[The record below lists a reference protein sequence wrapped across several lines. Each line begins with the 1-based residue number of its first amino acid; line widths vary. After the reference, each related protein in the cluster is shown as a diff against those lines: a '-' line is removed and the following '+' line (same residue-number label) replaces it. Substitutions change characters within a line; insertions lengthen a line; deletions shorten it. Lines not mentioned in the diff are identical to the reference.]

1 MLIDDEHRKAADR
14 EWLDHITSTLR
25 EQSVTGVRR
34 RLQPGEK
41 LPEARSH
48 VMVSEVNTWPSR
60 RELDFG

>member
-1 MLIDDEHRKAADR
+1 LIDDKCRKEADR
-14 EWLDHITSTLR
+14 EWLDHVTSTLH

-41 LPEARSH
+41 LPQARSH
-48 VMVSEVNTWPSR
+48 VMIDEVDTWPSR